1 MAAQMARAASDQG
14 DRHGTGAAEERS
26 CKTRR
31 QTFSTRPAG
40 AGSKI
45 LPLRRMLWPL
55 RLHHRLDLT
64 ARNQASKIFG
74 PADEH
79 AFDENHREALPA
91 RPHLERGATTPSAEI
106 AAIFQIEV
114 RDLGGVERFACLARK
129 RILLHA
135 YHDDIVR
142 RDGSLHFADD
152 VDV

>member
-79 AFDENHREALPA
+79 AFARGQSIRLHYHRRTVFLQVCQSLVS
-91 RPHLERGATTPSAEI
+91 RSKSTMLSRWNT
-106 AAIFQIEV
+106 
-114 RDLGGVERFACLARK
+114 C
-129 RILLHA
+129 LLH
-135 YHDDIVR
+135 
-142 RDGSLHFADD
+142 
-152 VDV
+152 